1 MNIPGPSF
9 TFEPTRSQDN
19 VGLEMRT
26 VLPTDVALFILLH
39 VAVIREKFRKARIG
53 YLRNEEALVFPDT
66 ISIYIQRVKVEL
78 SHLHHPS

>member
-26 VLPTDVALFILLH
+26 VLPTEVALFILLH
-39 VAVIREKFRKARIG
+39 VAVMREVQKNWNRLLTR
-53 YLRNEEALVFPDT
+53 
-66 ISIYIQRVKVEL
+66 
-78 SHLHHPS
+78 